1 MSMKKQKEV
10 DKSLRQ
16 FIKDLGYISGGAALL
31 ATTPWLQSF
40 TPDKAKEI
48 KNEKA
53 RIGFIGTG
61 SRGQYNLHAVMAI
74 EHAEVV
80 ALCDDYA
87 PNLQAASE
95 ICQIGRAHV

>member
-1 MSMKKQKEV
+1 MSKNRPQKEV
-10 DKSLRQ
+10 DTSLRQ

-61 SRGQYNLHAVMAI
+61 SRGQYNIQAVSALP
-74 EHAEVV
+74 HAEIV
-80 ALCDDYA
+80 ALCDILP
-87 PNLQAASE
+87 PNGA
-95 ICQIGRAHV
+95 CIGTIRPD